1 MVRDPAGV
9 PLSPAECPVCPKI
22 SLCSAAAGLRDH
34 SSQRSLEPNS
44 GSAMGAAAPKPPCAL
59 AQSHRNASITPQSI
73 CLSLPVRGASSTRP
87 QALPS
92 CLPQVQMPDSG
103 T

>member
-44 GSAMGAAAPKPPCAL
+44 GSAMGGSCSKTSLRFGSEPPKCQHHPP
-59 AQSHRNASITPQSI
+59 SI
-73 CLSLPVRGASSTRP
+73 CLSLPMQGASSTRP

-92 CLPQVQMPDSG
+92 CLPQVQMPDLG
-103 T
+103 I